1 MSLPRPWYRTRQ
13 FLQALRPQLSVQE
26 RQEVATFLR
35 NDLFALFQS
44 MTLRDQR
51 HSLDVYN
58 FLRAQGNDDRE
69 LLTAA
74 LLHDVGKG
82 GRVQLWE
89 RVTYVLLAG
98 ALPSLLRR
106 TGGGLAR
113 LRDHAAQGATLVA
126 NAGGPPQVASLVLK
140 HEDARKGVEDRRL
153 AALMAADDAC

>member
-89 RVTYVLLAG
+89 RVT
-98 ALPSLLRR
+98 
-106 TGGGLAR
+106 
-113 LRDHAAQGATLVA
+113 
-126 NAGGPPQVASLVLK
+126 
-140 HEDARKGVEDRRL
+140 
-153 AALMAADDAC
+153 